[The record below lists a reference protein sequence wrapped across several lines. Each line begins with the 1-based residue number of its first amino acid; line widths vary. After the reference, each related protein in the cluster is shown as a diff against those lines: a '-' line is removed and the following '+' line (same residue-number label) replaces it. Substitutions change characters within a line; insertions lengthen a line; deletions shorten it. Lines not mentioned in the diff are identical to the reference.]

1 MNCLWLRMVCNQ
13 PFQGL
18 SLCFGKVTKNVNML
32 LSPSQ
37 EITSYFSLVLHF
49 VYKAISINVVG

>member
-1 MNCLWLRMVCNQ
+1 MVCNQ